1 MKAGSGNVDVGLVG
15 PGHVDIKALSGSVTV
30 SVPRGAR
37 PATRLKALSGDVHC
51 ESPAGD
57 DGEIKVKTLSG
68 NIQVVER

>member
-1 MKAGSGNVDVGLVG
+1 MKAGSGNVDIGLVG
-15 PGHVDIKALSGSVTV
+15 PGRLDIKALSGSVTV

-37 PATRLKALSGDVHC
+37 PATRLKALSGDVQC
-51 ESPAGD
+51 ECPAGD